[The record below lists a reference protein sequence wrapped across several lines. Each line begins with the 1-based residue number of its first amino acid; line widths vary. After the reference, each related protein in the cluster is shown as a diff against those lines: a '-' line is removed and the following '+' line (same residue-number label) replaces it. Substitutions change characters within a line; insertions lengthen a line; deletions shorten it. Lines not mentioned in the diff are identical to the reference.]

1 MYQKG
6 LYKPWSLERTIDS
19 LKVAVKLFNAER
31 IPIIRMGLQP
41 DNSLNNN
48 LVDGPFHPSIRYLVD
63 CEIGLDLMIDK
74 ILSLDN
80 IPRSLSFR
88 VPKNMISIYIGNKRK
103 NIEIIKERFGLD
115 NVSLFEEDLC
125 RQLELVA

>member
-1 MYQKG
+1 
-6 LYKPWSLERTIDS
+6 
-19 LKVAVKLFNAER
+19 
-31 IPIIRMGLQP
+31 
-41 DNSLNNN
+41 
-48 LVDGPFHPSIRYLVD
+48 
-63 CEIGLDLMIDK
+63 MIDK

-103 NIEIIKERFGLD
+103 NIEMIKERFGLD